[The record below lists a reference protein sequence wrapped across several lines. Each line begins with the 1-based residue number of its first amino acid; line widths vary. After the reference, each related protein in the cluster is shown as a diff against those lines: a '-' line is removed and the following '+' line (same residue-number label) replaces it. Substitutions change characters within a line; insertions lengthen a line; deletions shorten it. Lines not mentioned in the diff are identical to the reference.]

1 MTGILGSSQ
10 STRLWQF
17 HFVCENREKER
28 DRDTERQETETERKT
43 EIQKQR
49 GVSHKKNIFILSS
62 SAACNLSFP
71 NVPKP
76 CSQASISVVRSF
88 SPDQLESVLLRKL

>member
-28 DRDTERQETETERKT
+28 DRDRKKDRNTETERCVT
-43 EIQKQR
+43 
-49 GVSHKKNIFILSS
+49 
-62 SAACNLSFP
+62 
-71 NVPKP
+71 
-76 CSQASISVVRSF
+76 
-88 SPDQLESVLLRKL
+88 

>member
-49 GVSHKKNIFILSS
+49 GVSHKKKHIYTFQQ
-62 SAACNLSFP
+62 CCMQF
-71 NVPKP
+71 K
-76 CSQASISVVRSF
+76 F
-88 SPDQLESVLLRKL
+88 S